1 VKVSTIVILAIV
13 GVLGFG
19 AVGVGCAALGF
30 RSDCISA
37 EAGIKAQYKQN
48 QNNYD
53 NMWKKFL
60 EASQVNQAYAAD
72 LKELYKNTMTARYG
86 TDGSKAMFQ
95 WIKEQNPTLDPST
108 YTKLQA
114 LIEAGRNGFEAE
126 QKQLLDR
133 KLQYERALGS
143 TTALVFNSFFN
154 FPRIDLDKFDIVTSS
169 KTEKVFDTKKDDEP
183 VKLR

>member
-19 AVGVGCAALGF
+19 AVGAGCAALGF

-60 EASQVNQAYAAD
+60 EASQVNKAYADD
-72 LKELYKNTMTARYG
+72 LKELYKDAMTGRYG
-86 TDGSKAMFQ
+86 ANGSQATFQ
-95 WIKEQNPTLDPST
+95 FIKEHNPTLDPQT
-108 YTKLQA
+108 YVKLQA

-133 KLQYERALGS
+133 KMQYEQFLGS
-143 TTALVFNSFFN
+143 TSALVFNNFFN
-154 FPRIDLDKFDIVTSS
+154 FPRIDLDKYDIVTSS
-169 KTEKVFDTKKDDEP
+169 KTEKVFEDKKDDEP

>member
-19 AVGVGCAALGF
+19 AVGVGCSALSF
-30 RSDCISA
+30 RSDCLTA
-37 EAGIKAQYKQN
+37 ENGIEMQYKQN

-60 EASQVNQAYAAD
+60 EASQVNKAYADD
-72 LKELYKNTMTARYG
+72 LKELYKNALVARYG
-86 TDGSKAMFQ
+86 TDGSKAAFQ
-95 WIKEQNPTLDPST
+95 FIKEHNPTVDSST

-114 LIEAGRNGFEAE
+114 MIEAGRNSFEAE

-133 KLQYERALGS
+133 KLQYKNMLAS
-143 TTALVFNSFFN
+143 TSALVFNTFFN
-154 FPRIDLDKFDIVTSS
+154 FPRIDLNKYDIVTSS
-169 KTEKVFDTKKDDEP
+169 KTEKVFEDKKDDEP
-183 VKLR
+183 IKLR